1 MLTTGSSG
9 ASCIQREH
17 LEISLQIN
25 ISCSTPGSGTH
36 ALLLYLTG
44 IKKKL
49 MILAFPYCTNLQLPL
64 LKVNQDLYPVKIF
77 SRANFNVRLYVQ
89 KEI

>member
-44 IKKKL
+44 IKKKTHNSSFS
-49 MILAFPYCTNLQLPL
+49 ILHKPTTTFAKGKPGPL
-64 LKVNQDLYPVKIF
+64 SCQ
-77 SRANFNVRLYVQ
+77 NFQ
-89 KEI
+89 